1 MLRSARVPD
10 DEHAFFYFQRPEVQ
24 QNQGFTAGFLQA
36 AKEPQHP
43 VSVLQ
48 PDARAQREDGAERL
62 TVMPRSAAFARVQV
76 GSRNLTSHLSS
87 LCTSDLLRLFAK
99 LAQYRH

>member
-10 DEHAFFYFQRPEVQ
+10 YEHAFFYFQRPEVQ

-48 PDARAQREDGAERL
+48 PDARAQREDEAERFML
-62 TVMPRSAAFARVQV
+62 TVMPRSR
-76 GSRNLTSHLSS
+76 G
-87 LCTSDLLRLFAK
+87 RLEEFNVSPE
-99 LAQYRH
+99 LALYL

>member
-48 PDARAQREDGAERL
+48 SQTHE
-62 TVMPRSAAFARVQV
+62 
-76 GSRNLTSHLSS
+76 LSVR
-87 LCTSDLLRLFAK
+87 TK
-99 LAQYRH
+99 LKG